1 MQWRNRQ
8 HHRSPSVYV
17 NHPTKAALPAAALR
31 ATARAH
37 DAAAAE
43 LLRAATRHLRAAAA
57 LDAKVGK
64 STTEARPCRRK

>member
-1 MQWRNRQ
+1 M
-8 HHRSPSVYV
+8 YV
-17 NHPTKAALPAAALR
+17 NHPTRAALPAAALR

-64 STTEARPCRRK
+64 ATEARPCRRR